1 MIENGKP
8 VHLKRLQK
16 AAESMAR
23 RLRLSGGS
31 NRVNR

>member
-8 VHLKRLQK
+8 LHLERLQK

-31 NRVNR
+31 VRANR

>member
-8 VHLKRLQK
+8 VHLGRLLK

-23 RLRLSGGS
+23 RLRLSGGDVRA
-31 NRVNR
+31 NR